1 MNTTIKLGIAAGIGM
16 MLCGCGNDV
25 VSDMD
30 IVSGSATNRIE
41 LERVELK

>member
-1 MNTTIKLGIAAGIGM
+1 MKLGITAGIGI